1 MKNNNLS
8 GKRLL
13 ILGGNPETAA
23 LVRYANSLGVHTII
37 IDPNPHSPAKKD
49 AAESYDVEVM
59 NVQDLWEKI
68 KELNLDGILVGVA
81 DILVPTYYNI
91 CKIMNFPCYATLDS
105 IETFTTKNGFR
116 NKCEEND
123 IRVIPYYSVTEKLT
137 DSEVSNIS
145 FPVLVKPVDNG
156 AGVGMN
162 ISRNNEEL
170 RYHISIALQHSKRKE
185 FLVEKYMNCEDMLVY
200 YTISDGVAYLSAAAD
215 RYTTRIQHVGSP
227 VCSLAV
233 YPSRHLNAYL
243 DQVHDK
249 VVNLIHDTGV
259 ENGVLNIQFFVDRGD
274 FYAYDPGFRLQG
286 EAPHLYLKKINQFDN
301 REMLINFALTSNTQQ
316 SDLNIKNDPFFK
328 GKHAATLWV
337 LLKEG
342 EIGSVIGLE
351 QIEKQQNVF
360 QIIQRFFVGEKV
372 SREMIGT
379 ERQVFARIYMVAD
392 SKLELKNTIE
402 FVQENLKVCDN
413 ENTNMILEIFD
424 INKTDLK

>member
-1 MKNNNLS
+1 MENNNLF

-23 LVRYANSLGVHTII
+23 LVRYANSLGVHTIV
-37 IDPNPHSPAKKD
+37 IDPNPHSPAKID
-49 AAESYDVEVM
+49 AVESYDLEVM
-59 NVQDLWEKI
+59 KVQDLWEKA
-68 KELNLDGILVGVA
+68 KKLNLDGILVGIA
-81 DILVPTYYNI
+81 DILVPSYYNI
-91 CKIMNFPCYATLDS
+91 CKIMNFPCYATLHS

-116 NKCEEND
+116 NKCEKYD
-123 IRVIPYYSVTEKLT
+123 IGVIPYYSVSEKFT
-137 DSEVSNIS
+137 DSEVFDIS

-162 ISRNNEEL
+162 ISSSTKEL
-170 RYHISIALQHSKRKE
+170 RDHISVALQHSKRKE
-185 FLVEKYMNCEDMLVY
+185 FIVEKYMNCDDMLAY

-215 RYTTRIQHVGSP
+215 RYTTRVQKVGSP

-233 YPSRHLNAYL
+233 YPSKYLSVYL

-249 VVNLIHDTGV
+249 VVNMIHDTGV
-259 ENGVLNIQFFVDRGD
+259 ENGVLNIQFFVDEGN

-301 REMLINFALTSNTQQ
+301 QEMLINFALTSNTQQ
-316 SDLNIKNDPFFK
+316 PDLNIKNDPFFK

-342 EIGSVIGLE
+342 EICRINGLE

-360 QIIQRFFVGEKV
+360 QIIQRLYVGEKV
-372 SREMIGT
+372 SKEMIGT
-379 ERQVFARIYMVAD
+379 ERQVFARFYMVAD
-392 SKLELKNTIE
+392 SKFELRNTIV
-402 FVQENLKVCDN
+402 FIQENLKVYN
-413 ENTNMILEIFD
+413 SKNRNMILEIYD
-424 INKTDLK
+424 INKTDIR